1 MAKLEQIGVTGQ
13 AKTLFASY
21 LSDRKQSVVVDGC
34 VSSVRNVSAGVPQ
47 GSRLGPL
54 LFIIYINDIV
64 KDIESEMLI
73 FADDTSLL
81 VSGKNTEITS
91 QIIKRDLTRICK
103 WANDW
108 KVSFNADKTEE
119 IIFSKTNINSP
130 QLTLNNENI
139 KRVHT
144 HKHLGL
150 FLNPILI
157 GAPKYTMFASE
168 QTESL
173 PSSEKIK
180 C

>member
-1 MAKLEQIGVTGQ
+1 MWHKGLLAKLEQIGVTGD
-13 AKTLFASY
+13 AKKLFESY

-91 QIIKRDLTRICK
+91 QIISRDLIRVSK
-103 WANDW
+103 WAKDW
-108 KVSFNADKTEE
+108 KVTFNAD
-119 IIFSKTNINSP
+119 
-130 QLTLNNENI
+130 
-139 KRVHT
+139 
-144 HKHLGL
+144 
-150 FLNPILI
+150 
-157 GAPKYTMFASE
+157 
-168 QTESL
+168 
-173 PSSEKIK
+173 
-180 C
+180 